1 MVSLVLRPLPSAIL
15 NPSAFSLA
23 LIVQSLVTVTWHY
36 GVITGQSCCCLL
48 ISRWKHPCHIG
59 IASTW
64 LVVSYSCPACLATNI
79 AHNSSQVQ
87 CLHRQSQQ
95 RENSSLLPAHQVHTC
110 DIHVTFSVIFTYV
123 SVIWMH
129 MRICSFAPGNM
140 QIAPRPSSSPVTKW
154 QLEVVWEQDYLS
166 VCSKQLLTYTV
177 ANNY

>member
-15 NPSAFSLA
+15 NPSAYSLA
-23 LIVQSLVTVTWHY
+23 LIVQPLVTVTWQY

-48 ISRWKHPCHIG
+48 YSIEMKASLPYRNRINLISGK
-59 IASTW
+59 
-64 LVVSYSCPACLATNI
+64 
-79 AHNSSQVQ
+79 

-166 VCSKQLLTYTV
+166 VCSKQLLTYQERITV
-177 ANNY
+177 AHFILAKIGSPPLQLDH